1 VATAVV
7 FRDCRLTNADD
18 SPASDLVPAVSY
30 VDGSLTLLINA
41 YNPDSGHTANQI
53 TLWKIDAKE
62 PAPPKLHYWTVTV
75 NDYGA
80 PPDAAQAG
88 SDFRITT

>member
-1 VATAVV
+1 MGISGFPRSGRFPRQVYIPLAATAVV

-30 VDGSLTLLINA
+30 VDGSFAFLINA

-62 PAPPKLHYWTVTV
+62 PALP
-75 NDYGA
+75 N
-80 PPDAAQAG
+80 
-88 SDFRITT
+88 STTGQ